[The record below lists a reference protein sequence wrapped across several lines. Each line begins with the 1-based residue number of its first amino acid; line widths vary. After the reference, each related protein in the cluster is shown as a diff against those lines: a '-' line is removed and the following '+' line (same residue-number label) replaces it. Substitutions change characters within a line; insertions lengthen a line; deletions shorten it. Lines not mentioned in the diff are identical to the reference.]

1 MVDLNDLVTFYSSKK
16 ALPKPMAKTKFANG
30 GEIPSLRT
38 DLDINDKLI
47 TMFEEFGR
55 RPSVVSVVDI
65 IKAQDKVNK
74 VRTLA
79 GVE

>member
-1 MVDLNDLVTFYSSKK
+1 MPERITKK
-16 ALPKPMAKTKFANG
+16 PLPKPMAKTKFANG
-30 GEIPSLRT
+30 GEIATLRT
-38 DLDINDKLI
+38 DLDLNDKLV